1 MLEFAK
7 EIATGAGEILLGI
20 YGHLETAQI
29 GFKGR
34 RDLVTEADQRAERY
48 LAERIEAAFPDDGI
62 LGEEAARRPGTSGN
76 LWIIDPLDGTTNF
89 VHNHPFFCVS
99 IARASGYIGPAG
111 EASSRDPRASGFFAP
126 GTNLN
131 LDLGVVF
138 APLLD
143 EMYVAQRG
151 GGARLGSRSIR
162 VSGQDQLGQ
171 SLVATGFAYRRN
183 ELENNNVENFR
194 RVALHAQGIRRGG
207 SAALDLCFVAAGR
220 FDAFWEMYL
229 KPWDVAAGMLLV
241 QEAGG
246 EVTSI
251 DPEGV
256 PTEGVE
262 ILASNGRV
270 HDQVRG
276 LLTGP
281 DAGWVTSERARLSG
295 GE

>member
-7 EIATGAGEILLGI
+7 DIATGAGELLSGI
-20 YGHLETAQI
+20 CGHLETTQI

-48 LAERIEAAFPDDGI
+48 LAERIEAAYPDDAI
-62 LGEEAARRPGTSGN
+62 LGEEAVRRPGSSGN

-89 VHNHPFFCVS
+89 VHGHPFFCVS
-99 IARASGYIGPAG
+99 IARASGYVGPVD
-111 EASSRDPRASGFFAP
+111 EADPVDPRASGFFGS
-126 GTNLN
+126 GTHLR

-138 APLLD
+138 APLLG
-143 EMYVAQRG
+143 EMYTAQRG
-151 GGARLGSRSIR
+151 GGAQLGSRPIR
-162 VSGQDQLGQ
+162 VSEQDQLGQ

-183 ELENNNVENFR
+183 ELENNNLENFR
-194 RVALHAQGIRRGG
+194 KVALQTRGIRRGG

-220 FDAFWEMYL
+220 FDAFWELYL

-256 PTEGVE
+256 PAEGVE

-276 LLTGP
+276 LLSGP
-281 DAGWVTSERARLSG
+281 DAGWVTSERARLFQ